1 MLEKTRISTKFLQIY
16 HHIQSKLKLKLKSKN
31 GKEEEEEEE
40 ENFHEVETVDEMAD
54 ANREK
59 EAKQFPNPRRG
70 SIVKKGREM
79 RARSKFMQAGKKG
92 SAR

>member
-40 ENFHEVETVDEMAD
+40 NFHEVETVDEMAD
-54 ANREK
+54 ANGEK

-70 SIVKKGREM
+70 SIVKKGRET

-92 SAR
+92 SAL